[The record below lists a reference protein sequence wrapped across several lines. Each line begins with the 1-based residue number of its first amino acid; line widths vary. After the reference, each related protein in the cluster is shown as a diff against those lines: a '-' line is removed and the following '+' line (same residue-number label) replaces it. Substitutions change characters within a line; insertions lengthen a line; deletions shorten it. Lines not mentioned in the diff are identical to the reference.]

1 MEEFPYYGLSWFFYL
16 VVAAGFLLL
25 SAYKT
30 RDWSFWIR
38 LPLLSFIAAMAL
50 TPGVTVSGETWWSPA
65 AIIMIFELDQKGLTG
80 IWGSL
85 LSIIAVWIIIMI
97 STVILRWQLKRRA
110 GSKKTSSTE
119 KTSQPDLIEP
129 D

>member
-80 IWGSL
+80 IWGDFSVFSTSGNPVCSSVTFLSSL
-85 LSIIAVWIIIMI
+85 
-97 STVILRWQLKRRA
+97 
-110 GSKKTSSTE
+110 
-119 KTSQPDLIEP
+119 P
-129 D
+129 